1 MNGRT
6 VRRERTLSDTFHW
19 TPPTLEIINEEK
31 RAKNNFLMDF
41 ENYVLSLW
49 DGSKGI
55 PTGPQ
60 RFEDEEWAALMKT
73 HLEFSDTCW
82 DEYVAWCRSGGGDDW
97 FQPDSECSTRSA
109 AGSAARP
116 RLLGSRPEKIPV
128 ADLK

>member
-6 VRRERTLSDTFHW
+6 VRRERILRDTFHW

-31 RAKNNFLMDF
+31 RARNNFLMDF

-49 DGSKGI
+49 DGRKGI

-82 DEYVAWCRSGGGDDW
+82 DEYVVWCRSGGGDDW
-97 FQPDSECSTRSA
+97 FQPDSECSPRSA

>member
-1 MNGRT
+1 M
-6 VRRERTLSDTFHW
+6 
-19 TPPTLEIINEEK
+19 
-31 RAKNNFLMDF
+31 MDF

-49 DGSKGI
+49 DGRKGI

-73 HLEFSDTCW
+73 HLEFSDTSW
-82 DEYVAWCRSGGGDDW
+82 DEYMVWCRSGGGDDW

-109 AGSAARP
+109 AGAAARP